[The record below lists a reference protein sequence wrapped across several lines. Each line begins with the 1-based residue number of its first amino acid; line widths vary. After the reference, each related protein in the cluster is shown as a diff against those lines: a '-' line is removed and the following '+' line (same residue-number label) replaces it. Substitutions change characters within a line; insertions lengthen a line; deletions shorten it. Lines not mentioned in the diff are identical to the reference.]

1 MQIYLP
7 PDEDGTQWTVVAA
20 PLRLPSLQGV
30 AMVSDADGWAVGGD
44 DTVLRWDGLRWA
56 GFPYTGPVSVI
67 RLPLVMHH

>member
-1 MQIYLP
+1 
-7 PDEDGTQWTVVAA
+7 
-20 PLRLPSLQGV
+20 
-30 AMVSDADGWAVGGD
+30 MVSDADGWAVGGD